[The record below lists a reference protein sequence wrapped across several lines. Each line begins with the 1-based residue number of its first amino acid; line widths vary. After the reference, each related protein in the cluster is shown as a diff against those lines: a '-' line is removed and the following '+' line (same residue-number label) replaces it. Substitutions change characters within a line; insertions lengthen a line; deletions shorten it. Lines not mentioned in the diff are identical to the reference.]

1 MATERST
8 TRQLRLYRAAL
19 VLYPRTFRRE
29 YREPMV
35 QLFGDCARTSG
46 AKVWLRAIPDLVRTI
61 PSQRIEAVMAH
72 LRPGARIAAIVF
84 IVAGSTAVG
93 IGFGGDFGLVPIL
106 AIGLTVL
113 VAAQRGLFTPVFRR
127 ERAPLRAA
135 LTQTWWAPVAGLL
148 GLTMLVAGVG
158 VMFTGSNW
166 SGRAFGGTL
175 LLAFGLGMFVA
186 LMRRPFARESSNA
199 VILITTIPCLL
210 VFWVIVPT
218 VAALA
223 VWIGVLSSGFSDQ
236 PVAPVAP

>member
-1 MATERST
+1 
-8 TRQLRLYRAAL
+8 
-19 VLYPRTFRRE
+19 
-29 YREPMV
+29 
-35 QLFGDCARTSG
+35 
-46 AKVWLRAIPDLVRTI
+46 
-61 PSQRIEAVMAH
+61 MAH

-175 LLAFGLGMFVA
+175 LLAFG
-186 LMRRPFARESSNA
+186 RAR
-199 VILITTIPCLL
+199 TCHR
-210 VFWVIVPT
+210 
-218 VAALA
+218 
-223 VWIGVLSSGFSDQ
+223 SGH
-236 PVAPVAP
+236 